1 MRQKWEQVWQRSSAS
16 ANCND
21 EQVGKNRQAGPGRER
36 EKERGKERTN
46 PAHDSTP
53 PSTSAS
59 RRSRRRRLTRTV
71 EIVDERAVQDVPG
84 RDPPPLLRTVPLP
97 IHQKLVAPPPRTN
110 VKQPPYPVNGRPL
123 VKGRRWTG
131 GTGGSANNRFDT
143 GYVKYGMNPTQ
154 LARQSELNSYR
165 AENLD
170 NRERPDE
177 TGHQFAGTNLKW

>member
-1 MRQKWEQVWQRSSAS
+1 MRQRSSAS

-36 EKERGKERTN
+36 ERERERTN

-71 EIVDERAVQDVPG
+71 EIVDERAIQDIPG

-97 IHQKLVAPPPRTN
+97 IHQKLVAPAPE
-110 VKQPPYPVNGRPL
+110 
-123 VKGRRWTG
+123 
-131 GTGGSANNRFDT
+131 DE
-143 GYVKYGMNPTQ
+143 
-154 LARQSELNSYR
+154 RQAASV
-165 AENLD
+165 
-170 NRERPDE
+170 PCKWK
-177 TGHQFAGTNLKW
+177 TPHQGQEVDGWDGWEYE